1 MLDGSHFTRTR
12 FPEELAVTRERV
24 AAAWAATRGSS
35 AAITAGAATVALGL
49 LALPLSELT
58 DNRALGPVGAIGVV
72 CAVLTT
78 LTFLPAVL
86 ALLGRAAFRPA
97 EPKWADAGTGT
108 GGHGIWRRVAH
119 RVGTR
124 PRQLWIATTA
134 LLLAAEIAERFKPFG
149 ALGLAPEVS
158 RPQTVD
164 KAAVAVP
171 VLLPPPR
178 DRRRRELK
186 EDRPDPAGR
195 LTFLAAPPQA
205 RVTGGPA
212 YRADISSVFD
222 GADTNLLLA
231 TASVVAV
238 LLLIT

>member
-12 FPEELAVTRERV
+12 FSEELAVTRDRV

-171 VLLPPPR
+171 VLLPTETGGGENSKKIDQIRQAASRSSPR
-178 DRRRRELK
+178 HRRHGS
-186 EDRPDPAGR
+186 PAGR
-195 LTFLAAPPQA
+195 PTAPTSPQSSTA
-205 RVTGGPA
+205 PIPTGFSPPP
-212 YRADISSVFD
+212 RS
-222 GADTNLLLA
+222 
-231 TASVVAV
+231 
-238 LLLIT
+238 